1 MDKTDSS
8 AWKQLAEQKEKEW
21 REILESRI
29 ESLEATV
36 VEKDKALFD
45 EKSKFHELKE
55 HFKYNLKLLEDR
67 DRELEK
73 YDISFQEMRSSLNS
87 KNAELSELKIRID
100 DLKNVIN
107 REEKTKDELQANY
120 QRRLREK
127 QAEVDSYKS
136 SKDNEVHSER
146 EEYEK
151 FRRNL
156 HRQLA
161 SVQGELETQKRE
173 LSTEFESALKKR
185 EHEFKM
191 QKDELE
197 AKVFEHDL
205 KVKLLEKE
213 LELMRDSNDKTLNHA
228 EEVESSQR
236 DLEKKLKQ
244 KEWELAD
251 MTAVKD
257 SQIAEL
263 KSQLASSE
271 SNNKKHHEDFQR
283 KYTEM
288 DRSVREREDLLERTK
303 MGYLEKEQALQAENQ
318 NLQSKLEDAQI
329 KERQMVWSHQ
339 DTVKEKDLKIE
350 KLTEEVQDVKER
362 WDRHVAEISRSNVER
377 DMELGTAQEE
387 HQRLRR
393 ELEQRKEDLERYKRE
408 LKSAAERE
416 EELDRAKTQTELD
429 WQRRCE
435 VLETRQYNMSEEL
448 IEKLTSARN
457 DAQALVR
464 ERERELH
471 HKVLLIK
478 SLHREKDQLRSLLK
492 QHNIPLDSF
501 VKYSIDMEDEAQEMN
516 YLESLQKQNS
526 DLKNLIAQMRSEME
540 SLAPETPKHI
550 ESKSVGKVTSS
561 EQENSDMY
569 REELEELRRQNRK
582 LHERLKS
589 SKPAGVAGPAMDLS
603 SEREVMAEVEGN
615 SVVKNHILALNGSI
629 GSLRSEK
636 IELAA
641 AVKKQQVRIAY
652 LENCLEDI
660 SKQPRQKQIAI
671 DQLTYELSSSKQ
683 RAETE
688 ISGLRK
694 RVGDLELQL
703 GEARREADEYHRAS
717 LESNQELVALS
728 NQLGALKMDQ
738 SNSNAPINFGAQELY
753 IQQLQT
759 ELSQLRKRASALNPS
774 MNNGFG
780 ALVASSPSG
789 SDSGHQ
795 LSGGDRSDMLYK
807 LRSAASKIVQL
818 AKENQQLTESNNRLR
833 AELKAALKITDEA
846 KPKNKPLL
854 PLNEEKFDA
863 LRDNKDIDGK
873 MGGSSGRNQDLQ
885 FGRLSQLEKLQ
896 YQLTR
901 QELQFAH
908 RFNEAAKGDRQLS
921 ESDSIPERDDG
932 MSHKHVSSSRSYRE
946 PPVQQDTNRIPS
958 PAHSSAGRQQQPRQ
972 PRAGENIDPHMLMS
986 MSSGGGDSI
995 QQVWQMLDES
1005 VTSYGHSEFVA
1016 QSPRSA
1022 KASSKN
1028 IMGDGGDENKFVL
1041 KGQRPRSKNEQQKIQ
1056 PSAREMAMNYAQKVR
1071 KPTQQAKPR
1080 VRNYNLREDDGGAR

>member
-1 MDKTDSS
+1 MDKTDTAS
-8 AWKQLAEQKEKEW
+8 WKQLAEQKEKEW

-29 ESLEATV
+29 DSLETTM

-45 EKSKFHELKE
+45 EKAKFHELKE

-87 KNAELSELKIRID
+87 KNTEMSELKIRID

-120 QRRLREK
+120 QRRFREK
-127 QAEVDSYKS
+127 QAEVDAYKS
-136 SKDNEVHSER
+136 SKDNEVQSER
-146 EEYEK
+146 EEYEQ

-173 LSTEFESALKKR
+173 LSTEFESAMKKT
-185 EHEFKM
+185 EHEFKV

-197 AKVFEHDL
+197 TKVFEHGL

-213 LELMRDSNDKTLNHA
+213 LELTRDSNQKTLNHA
-228 EEVESSQR
+228 EEIESSQR
-236 DLEKKLKQ
+236 DLEKMLKQ

-263 KSQLASSE
+263 ESHLASSE
-271 SNNKKHHEDFQR
+271 STNKKMHEDFQR

-303 MGYLEKEQALQAENQ
+303 VGYLEKEQVLQAVNQ
-318 NLQSKLEDAQI
+318 DLQSKLEDAQI

-339 DTVKEKDLKIE
+339 DIVKEKDLKIE
-350 KLTEEVQDVKER
+350 KLQEQVQDVKDR
-362 WDRHVAEISRSNVER
+362 WDRHVAEISRSTVER
-377 DMELGTAQEE
+377 DLELGTAQEE
-387 HQRLRR
+387 QQRLRR
-393 ELEQRKEDLERYKRE
+393 ELEQRKDDLDRYKRE
-408 LKSAAERE
+408 LKAAAERE
-416 EELDRAKTQTELD
+416 EELDRAKVQTELD

-457 DAQALVR
+457 EAQALVR

-478 SLHREKDQLRSLLK
+478 SLHRERDQLRILLK
-492 QHNIPLDSF
+492 EHNIPLDSF
-501 VKYSIDMEDEAQEMN
+501 VKYSIDMDDAEEEMN

-540 SLAPETPKHI
+540 SLAPEVSKPAQ
-550 ESKSVGKVTSS
+550 SKSIDRTSVS
-561 EQENSDMY
+561 NPAEEKLEMY
-569 REELEELRRQNRK
+569 KEELEELRSQNKK
-582 LHERLKS
+582 LQDRLKS
-589 SKPAGVAGPAMDLS
+589 SKTAAVIGSAMDVS
-603 SEREVMAEVEGN
+603 SEKEIMSEVEGN
-615 SVVKNHILALNGSI
+615 PVMKNHILALNGVI

-636 IELAA
+636 VELAA
-641 AVKKQQVRIAY
+641 AVKKQQVRTAY
-652 LENCLEDI
+652 LENCLEDV
-660 SKQPRQKQIAI
+660 SKQPRQKQIEI

-688 ISGLRK
+688 INGLRK

-717 LESNQELVALS
+717 LESNQELVSLG
-728 NQLGALKMDQ
+728 NQLAALKMDQ
-738 SNSNAPINFGAQELY
+738 SSTNTPINFGAQELY

-759 ELSQLRKRASALNPS
+759 ELSQLRKRATALDPS
-774 MNNGFG
+774 VSNGLG
-780 ALVASSPSG
+780 ALIAGSPSG
-789 SDSGHQ
+789 SDSAQQAG
-795 LSGGDRSDMLYK
+795 SEDRSDLKYK

-818 AKENQQLTESNNRLR
+818 ARENQQLTESNNRLR
-833 AELKAALKITDEA
+833 AELKAILNEA
-846 KPKNKPLL
+846 KSRSKPLL
-854 PLNEEKFDA
+854 VNVKKFNS
-863 LRDNKDIDGK
+863 LRDSKDIDGK
-873 MGGSSGRNQDLQ
+873 TSESSRRDQDLLHT
-885 FGRLSQLEKLQ
+885 RLSQLEKLQ
-896 YQLTR
+896 YELTR

-908 RFNEAAKGDRQLS
+908 RFKEEAKGEKQLG
-921 ESDSIPERDDG
+921 ESDSIPERDNAKI
-932 MSHKHVSSSRSYRE
+932 HRHVSSLRGHKNSPSYENTNSVPSLTE
-946 PPVQQDTNRIPS
+946 PSVQS
-958 PAHSSAGRQQQPRQ
+958 QQLRQ
-972 PRAGENIDPHMLMS
+972 PRARESVDPHMLLS
-986 MSSGGGDSI
+986 MSSGGGDSM

-1005 VTSYGHSEFVA
+1005 MTSYGPSELIA

-1022 KASSKN
+1022 KAFSRN
-1028 IMGDGGDENKFVL
+1028 FIGDGGDDKFVL
-1041 KGQRPRSKNEQQKIQ
+1041 KGQRARSKTDHQKSQ
-1056 PSAREMAMNYAQKVR
+1056 PSAREMAINYAQKVC
-1071 KPTQQAKPR
+1071 KPTQQAKSR
-1080 VRNYNLREDDGGAR
+1080 VRNYNIRDDNNGTR